1 MAKQKNSSLGV
12 FAGFV
17 VGTIAVG
24 YVLGLVSIWAYNA
37 YLKNISLGFG
47 EGILLLGGLAGLIYT
62 VMGAAIAFAYFKHIR
77 E

>member
-1 MAKQKNSSLGV
+1 MAKQKNTSVAS
-12 FAGFV
+12 FAV
-17 VGTIAVG
+17 VVAGTVIVG
-24 YVLGLVSIWAYNA
+24 YLLGLLSIWAYSV

-62 VMGAAIAFAYFKHIR
+62 LMGAALSYAYFKHIK